1 MSKDNSLIDFR
12 ESLLKVSELTRT
24 PVQFISRPVYLV
36 TCDQYKIKGWSKDR
50 IAEYKNGWTHLKK
63 EAMRAEKEDRIVIP
77 EFSLEECDESIDEY
91 DMMELKPDISPLR
104 ANIL

>member
-36 TCDQYKIKGWSKDR
+36 TCDETNNTAES
-50 IAEYKNGWTHLKK
+50 IADHILNVYV
-63 EAMRAEKEDRIVIP
+63 AYAEKGCA
-77 EFSLEECDESIDEY
+77 EFVVVKLSR
-91 DMMELKPDISPLR
+91 ELS
-104 ANIL
+104 AE